1 MIEDGF
7 QDPPRTGNS
16 SWTDENQKEYK
27 EKLKKNAT
35 ALSLSILESL
45 VLKRQKMHGRFCK
58 SSFKAQIKPSP
69 LNFKICGETLIIW
82 QWTKLNLSN
91 ISIQEL
97 LRLLI
102 KSRAMEI
109 LFKSRNLL
117 RRYFGVCLKNLI
129 CSSNNRRIQSVRF

>member
-1 MIEDGF
+1 MTIFISQDLWDLIEDGF
-7 QDPPRTGNS
+7 QDSPGTGNS

-69 LNFKICGETLIIW
+69 LNFKICGETLII
-82 QWTKLNLSN
+82 
-91 ISIQEL
+91 
-97 LRLLI
+97 
-102 KSRAMEI
+102 
-109 LFKSRNLL
+109 
-117 RRYFGVCLKNLI
+117 
-129 CSSNNRRIQSVRF
+129 